1 VIELVDVPALTGLY
15 GIYAGP
21 SRLLVRPDFVAA
33 LAAML
38 GVLIFDTLPGLFI
51 GIGLSMLRRALP
63 TVA

>member
-15 GIYAGP
+15 RIYAGP
-21 SRLLVRPDFVAA
+21 SRLLARPDFVAA

-51 GIGLSMLRRALP
+51 GIGVSMLRRALP